1 MNELEQLTQLCR
13 RLGAEPG
20 PAAAMAAQLQK
31 RAGQLSNERG
41 ITREVAMQYLLEVLV
56 KGRHGEISADSLPD
70 RPAPS
75 MREKLVALFHAHYGR
90 APEVI
95 ARAPGRIEF
104 IGNHTDYNGGTVLG
118 AAINRGIWV
127 ALARRTDGRRRF
139 FSEQAREVTELSA
152 SQPLAKLEGER
163 SWLNYPLGILAVL
176 PEFGLPVPGGFDYAA
191 VSDLPVGAGLS
202 SSAAIE
208 LASALAFLEAA
219 GRQPAR
225 EVIVNVGKKA
235 ENNFVG
241 VPCGI
246 LDQGVSGFGQENHL
260 VFIDCLGPRFAPV
273 PLPTGAHFW
282 IFNTHTKHALV
293 DGLYAARHRECMEAA
308 KALGVPLL
316 REASAAMLGAAGS
329 RLSPIV
335 RRRAQHVI
343 EEISRVDATMAALK
357 QGDLREVGRL
367 LTASHR
373 SSQSLFENSTP
384 ELDLLVDVLTKIPA
398 VYGARLTGGGFG
410 GAVMALTNEA
420 FGEKQAA
427 DVIAAYAEKFGNQP
441 DVLHALTGNGA
452 QIISSATG
460 ATPE

>member
-1 MNELEQLTQLCR
+1 MNEWEQLTQLCR

-31 RAGQLSNERG
+31 RATQLSKERG
-41 ITREVAMQYLLEVLV
+41 ITREAAMQYLLEVLV
-56 KGRHGEISADSLPD
+56 KGRHGEISADSMPD
-70 RPAPS
+70 RPTPS

-90 APEVI
+90 APEII

-127 ALARRTDGRRRF
+127 ALARRADGRRRF
-139 FSEQAREVTELSA
+139 FSEQARGVTELPA
-152 SQPLAKLEGER
+152 DQPLEKLGGDQ

-176 PEFGLPVPGGFDYAA
+176 PEFGLPVPRGFDYAA

-208 LASALAFLEAA
+208 LASGLAFLEAA
-219 GRQPAR
+219 GRQPER
-225 EVIVNVGKKA
+225 EVLVNVGKKA

-246 LDQGVSGFGQENHL
+246 LDQGVSGFGRENHL
-260 VFIDCLGPRFAPV
+260 VFIDCLGPRFAAV
-273 PLPTGAHFW
+273 PLPAGAHFW

-316 REASAAMLGAAGS
+316 REASLAGLESAGS
-329 RLSPIV
+329 KLSATA

-343 EEISRVDATMAALK
+343 EEIARVEATMVALK
-357 QGDLREVGRL
+357 KDDLREVGRL

-373 SSQSLFENSTP
+373 SSQLLFENSTP
-384 ELDLLVDVLTKIPA
+384 ELDFLVEAATKIPS

-410 GAVMALTNEA
+410 GAVMALTDA
-420 FGEKQAA
+420 TFGEKQAA
-427 DVIAAYAEKFGNQP
+427 EVVAAYGKKFGSQP
-441 DVLHALTGNGA
+441 DVLHALTGDGA
-452 QIISSATG
+452 QIISASG
-460 ATPE
+460 AIPR